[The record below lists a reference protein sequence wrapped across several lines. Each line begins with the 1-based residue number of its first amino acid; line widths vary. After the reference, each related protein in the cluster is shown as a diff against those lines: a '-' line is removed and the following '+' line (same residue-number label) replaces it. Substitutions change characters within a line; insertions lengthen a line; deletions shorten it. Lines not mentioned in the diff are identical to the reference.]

1 MNIAEVCIKKP
12 TVTVSLAVA
21 LLLAGILGYFNL
33 GRLED
38 PEFTIKNAQIITLYP
53 GATAE
58 EVANEVTDPL
68 ETAVQQMGQLKRVT
82 STSYPGKSIIL
93 VEMKDKYDKN
103 DLPQIWDELRRKVGD
118 NASSLPAGC
127 SKPMVYDDYGDVYG
141 VLYAIYGDGFTEA
154 ELKEHAKLLRRELLL
169 CDDVAKIDLL
179 GDRQEIV
186 SFEMSRAKMA
196 NLGITPEAIQRVV
209 EGQNVAADAGHIR
222 VDDKYVR
229 IFPSGA
235 VNSVKDFEKL
245 MITVPK
251 GDGSFSTVHLSD
263 ILTVSR
269 DYKEPPTCIVRYN
282 GKPCVGLGISTVK
295 GGNVMTM
302 GASIDKRM
310 KELLAETPVGIE
322 VGIVSH
328 QSSSVETAVN
338 GFVVNLIE
346 SVVIVIAVL
355 LFTMGMRSGLLIG
368 GVLILTVMATVMVMD
383 MMGIIFERISLGA
396 FIIALGMLVDN
407 AIVITEAVLVAA
419 ERGESRTKAAIAVV
433 TQTQWPL
440 LGATVVAILSFAPI
454 GASQDSTGEYCRS
467 LFLVLMI
474 SLLMSWVLA
483 ITVTPLLASKF
494 LKRKETGA
502 EQAAASDPYAGSF
515 FRAYRG
521 FLEFCIVHRGLTWI
535 ILGAMLA
542 ASAFGFTK
550 VKQNFFPESTRS
562 QFMVHIWMPE
572 GSSIRA
578 TEVRVAEMAEAV
590 GKLEGVT
597 GVTSVTGGGGLRFLL
612 TYTPEDN
619 DDAYG
624 ILFVDVKDY
633 RRISELMAKS
643 EAIAADLVPDALV
656 YGQKFVLGPGD
667 AQKIQFR
674 IMGPDPKVLRA
685 AGEKALGI
693 LRDDGDLKEIQSDW
707 RNRVDMMVPVVA
719 EVRARKLGVTRSDI
733 ARSLKEATLGL
744 TVGSY
749 LEDDE
754 TLPIILRAP
763 REERDDPNSLR
774 SSWVWSSALGCSVPF
789 AQVATAIRTETEEAR
804 LRRRNRLPCITVKC
818 NPRHGTA
825 AEARLKVRDKLE
837 ALATEL
843 PPSYSCE
850 WGGEYES
857 SSNANAALKTKIP
870 PILAVMVLI
879 VITLFNSARQALV
892 IFMTVPLIVVG
903 VVSGLLGFDQPFGFM
918 ALLGFLSL
926 VGMQIKN
933 AIVLM
938 DEINAQLASGAEP
951 FDAIVSSG
959 VTRLRPVANAA
970 LTTILG
976 MMPLVTD
983 AFYAAMAV
991 TIMCGLAFATVLT
1004 MVVIPV
1010 NYALVYR
1017 VRRPKAEAKGPAA

>member
-1 MNIAEVCIKKP
+1 MNIAEACIKKA

-21 LLLAGILGYFNL
+21 MLLAGILGYFNL

-38 PEFTIKNAQIITLYP
+38 PEFTIKNAQIVTLYP
-53 GATAE
+53 GATAV

-68 ETAVQQMGQLKRVT
+68 ETAIQQMGQLKKVT
-82 STSYPGKSIIL
+82 STSYPGKSVIL
-93 VEMKDKYDKN
+93 VEMKDKYDKTA
-103 DLPQIWDELRRKVGD
+103 LPQIWDELRRKVGD
-118 NASSLPAGC
+118 AASSLPSGC
-127 SKPMVYDDYGDVYG
+127 SKPTVYDDYGDVYG

-154 ELKEHAKLLRRELLL
+154 ELRAHAKLLRRELLL

-196 NLGITPEAIQRVV
+196 NLGITPEMVQRVV
-209 EGQNVAADAGHIR
+209 EGQNAAADAGKMR

-229 IFPSGA
+229 LYPSGDIRA
-235 VNSVKDFEKL
+235 IQDFERL
-245 MITVPK
+245 VITIPQ
-251 GDGSFSTVHLSD
+251 GDGSFSTLHLGD
-263 ILTVSR
+263 IVTVTR

-282 GKPCVGLGISTVK
+282 GRPCVGLGISTAK

-328 QSSSVETAVN
+328 QASSVKTAVN
-338 GFVVNLIE
+338 GFVVNLVE

-383 MMGIIFERISLGA
+383 QMGLIFERISLGA

-419 ERGESRTKAAIAVV
+419 EKGESRTKAAIAVV
-433 TQTQWPL
+433 KQTQWPL
-440 LGATVVAILSFAPI
+440 LGATVVAILSFAPV

-474 SLLMSWVLA
+474 SLLLSWVLA
-483 ITVTPLLASKF
+483 ITVTPLFAARF
-494 LKRKETGA
+494 LKKKSPEEGA
-502 EQAAASDPYAGSF
+502 SAAKADPYAGGF
-515 FRAYRG
+515 YRAYRA
-521 FLEFCIVHRGLTWI
+521 FLEFCIVHRGLTWLV
-535 ILGAMLA
+535 LGAMLA
-542 ASAFGFTK
+542 AAALGFTK
-550 VKQNFFPESTRS
+550 VKQNFFPESTRN
-562 QFMVHIWMPE
+562 QFMVHVWMPE
-572 GSSIRA
+572 GSSIHA
-578 TEVRVAEMAEAV
+578 TESRVAKMAEAV
-590 GKLEGVT
+590 GKFEGVT
-597 GVTSVTGGGGLRFLL
+597 GVTSVAGGGGLRFLL
-612 TYTPEDN
+612 TYTPEDA

-624 ILFVDVKDY
+624 ILFVDVEDY
-633 RRISELMAKS
+633 HLIPALMEKAEKL
-643 EAIAADLVPDALV
+643 AIDLVPDALV

-674 IMGPDPKVLRA
+674 IKGPDPKVLRSA
-685 AGEKALGI
+685 AEKALGI
-693 LRDDGDLKEIQSDW
+693 LRADGGFKEIQSDW
-707 RNRVDMMVPVVA
+707 RNRVDVMVPEVA
-719 EVRARKLGVTRSDI
+719 ENRARKLGVTRHDV
-733 ARSLKEATLGL
+733 ARSLKEATVGL

-749 LEDDE
+749 HDGDD
-754 TLPIILRAP
+754 TLPIVLRAP
-763 REERDDPNSLR
+763 REEREDPDSLR
-774 SSWVWSSALGCSVPF
+774 CSWVWSSALGCSVPF
-789 AQVATAIRTETEEAR
+789 AQVATAIHTETEEAR
-804 LRRRNRLPCITVKC
+804 LKRRNRLPCITVKC
-818 NPRHGTA
+818 NPRGAATA
-825 AEARLKVRDKLE
+825 AEARLRVRDKLE
-837 ALATEL
+837 ALGAEL
-843 PPSYSCE
+843 PAGYSCE

-857 SSNANAALKTKIP
+857 SSNANAGLKSKIP

-879 VITLFNSARQALV
+879 VIMLFNSVKQAVV
-892 IFMTVPLIVVG
+892 IFMTVPLILVG
-903 VVSGLLGFDQPFGFM
+903 VVAGLLGFDQPFGFM

-938 DEINAQLASGAEP
+938 DEINAQLAAGTDP
-951 FDAIVSSG
+951 FEAVVSSG

-976 MMPLVTD
+976 MMPLVAD

-991 TIMCGLAFATVLT
+991 TIMCGLAFATILT

-1010 NYALVYR
+1010 NYALLYR
-1017 VRRPKAEAKGPAA
+1017 IRRAV